1 MAMIAITNLSVA
13 RGKRTIVDN
22 FSATIAPG
30 SITAITGPNGCGKS
44 TLAQAISGDLK
55 IQSGQ
60 ITLAGRELQ
69 TISLEEQAELRSVV
83 EQNRNYWLSFTAR
96 EVISMGQREEDLARI
111 DGVMQRL
118 HITEYADQSV
128 TTLSG
133 GQAQRVELARA
144 LIRDTPIYIFD
155 EPLSAQDSQ
164 SKARIIEEFQALQRA
179 GKTIIMIAHI
189 DRQALTWCNQIIDFG
204 QN

>member
-1 MAMIAITNLSVA
+1 MIEIKGLTVA
-13 RGKRTIVDN
+13 RGKRIVVDN
-22 FSATIAPG
+22 FSATIAPA

-44 TLAQAISGDLK
+44 TLAQAIAGDLK
-55 IQSGQ
+55 YQSGQ
-60 ITLAGRELQ
+60 ITIAGRELQ
-69 TISLEEQAELRSVV
+69 TITLEEQAELRSVV

-96 EVISMGQREEDLARI
+96 EVISMGQSKADLARI

-118 HITEYADQSV
+118 QIAEYAVQSV

-133 GQAQRVELARA
+133 GQAQRVDLARA

-164 SKARIIEEFQALQRA
+164 SKVRVIEEFKAMRSA
-179 GKTIIMIAHI
+179 GKTLIVIAHS
-189 DRQALTWCNQIIDFG
+189 DRESLSWCDQIIDFTHH
-204 QN
+204 

>member
-1 MAMIAITNLSVA
+1 MIEIKGLTVV
-13 RGKRTIVDN
+13 RGKRIVVDN
-22 FSATIAPG
+22 FSATIAPA

-44 TLAQAISGDLK
+44 TLAQAIAGDLK
-55 IQSGQ
+55 YQSGQ
-60 ITLAGRELQ
+60 ITIAGRDLQ
-69 TISLEEQAELRSVV
+69 TITLEEQAELRSVV

-96 EVISMGQREEDLARI
+96 EVIAMGQSKADLARI

-118 HITEYADQSV
+118 QIAEYADQSV

-164 SKARIIEEFQALQRA
+164 SKVRVIEEFKAMRSA
-179 GKTIIMIAHI
+179 GKTLIVIAHS
-189 DRQALTWCNQIIDFG
+189 DRDSLSWCDQIIDFTHH
-204 QN
+204 

>member
-1 MAMIAITNLSVA
+1 MISITNLSVA
-13 RGKRTIVDN
+13 RGKRIIVNN
-22 FSATIAPG
+22 FSATIAPA

-44 TLAQAISGDLK
+44 TLAQAISGDLNY
-55 IQSGQ
+55 QSGE
-60 ITLAGRELQ
+60 ITIDGRELQ
-69 TISLEEQAELRSVV
+69 TISLEEQADLRSVV

-96 EVISMGQREEDLARI
+96 EVISMGQSEADLARI

-118 HITEYADQSV
+118 QITEYADQSV

-179 GKTIIMIAHI
+179 GKTIIVIAHI
-189 DRQALTWCNQIIDFG
+189 DRQALSWCDQIIDFT

>member
-1 MAMIAITNLSVA
+1 MIEIKNLSVA

-55 IQSGQ
+55 YQSGE
-60 ITLAGRELQ
+60 ITIGGRELQ
-69 TISLEEQAELRSVV
+69 TTTLEEQAELRSVV

-179 GKTIIMIAHI
+179 GKTIIVIAHI
-189 DRQALTWCNQIIDFG
+189 DRQALTWCDQIIDFT
-204 QN
+204 QH

>member
-1 MAMIAITNLSVA
+1 MIEIKNLAVA
-13 RGKRTIVDN
+13 RGKRTIVNN

-55 IQSGQ
+55 YQSGQ
-60 ITLAGRELQ
+60 IIIAGRELQ
-69 TISLEEQAELRSVV
+69 TITLEEQAGLRSVV

-96 EVISMGQREEDLARI
+96 EVISMGQREEDLARL

-179 GKTIIMIAHI
+179 GKTIIVIAHI
-189 DRQALTWCNQIIDFG
+189 DRQALTWCDQIIDFT
-204 QN
+204 QH

>member
-1 MAMIAITNLSVA
+1 MIEIKGLTVA
-13 RGKRTIVDN
+13 RGKRIVVDN
-22 FSATIAPG
+22 FSATIAPA

-44 TLAQAISGDLK
+44 TLAQAIAGDLK
-55 IQSGQ
+55 YQSGQ
-60 ITLAGRELQ
+60 ITIAGRELQ
-69 TISLEEQAELRSVV
+69 TITLEEQAELRSVV

-96 EVISMGQREEDLARI
+96 EVIAMGQSKADLARI

-118 HITEYADQSV
+118 QIAEYADQSV

-133 GQAQRVELARA
+133 GQAQRIDLARA

-164 SKARIIEEFQALQRA
+164 SKVRVIEEFKAMRSA
-179 GKTIIMIAHI
+179 GKTLIVIAHS
-189 DRQALTWCNQIIDFG
+189 DRDSLSWCDQIIDFTHH
-204 QN
+204 

>member
-1 MAMIAITNLSVA
+1 MIEIKNLSVA

-55 IQSGQ
+55 YQSGE
-60 ITLAGRELQ
+60 ITIGGRELQ
-69 TISLEEQAELRSVV
+69 TITLEEQAELRSVV

-179 GKTIIMIAHI
+179 EKTIIVIAHI
-189 DRQALTWCNQIIDFG
+189 DRQALAWCDQIINF
-204 QN
+204 N

>member
-1 MAMIAITNLSVA
+1 MIEIKNLSVA
-13 RGKRTIVDN
+13 RGKRTIVDA

-55 IQSGQ
+55 YQSGE
-60 ITLAGRELQ
+60 ITIGGRELQ
-69 TISLEEQAELRSVV
+69 TITLEEQAELRSVV

-96 EVISMGQREEDLARI
+96 EVISMGQREEDLARL

-179 GKTIIMIAHI
+179 GKTIIVIAHI
-189 DRQALTWCNQIIDFG
+189 DRQALTWCDQIIDFN

>member
-1 MAMIAITNLSVA
+1 MIEIKNLSVA
-13 RGKRTIVDN
+13 RGKRTIVDA

-44 TLAQAISGDLK
+44 TLAQAISGDLNY
-55 IQSGQ
+55 QSGE
-60 ITLAGRELQ
+60 ITIGGRELQ
-69 TISLEEQAELRSVV
+69 TITLEEQAELRSVV

-96 EVISMGQREEDLARI
+96 EVISMGQREEDLARL

-179 GKTIIMIAHI
+179 GKTIIVIAHI
-189 DRQALTWCNQIIDFG
+189 DRQALTWCDQIIDFG

>member
-1 MAMIAITNLSVA
+1 MIEIKNLSVA

-55 IQSGQ
+55 YQSGE
-60 ITLAGRELQ
+60 ITIGGRELQ
-69 TISLEEQAELRSVV
+69 TITLKEQAGLRSVV

-96 EVISMGQREEDLARI
+96 EVISMGQSEEDLARM

-118 HITEYADQSV
+118 HITEYADQPV

-164 SKARIIEEFQALQRA
+164 SKARIIEEFQTLQRA
-179 GKTIIMIAHI
+179 GKTIIVIAHI
-189 DRQALTWCNQIIDFG
+189 DRQALTWCDQIIDFT
-204 QN
+204 

>member
-1 MAMIAITNLSVA
+1 MIEIKNLSVA

-55 IQSGQ
+55 YQSGE
-60 ITLAGRELQ
+60 ITIGGRELQ
-69 TISLEEQAELRSVV
+69 TITLEEQAELRSVV
-83 EQNRNYWLSFTAR
+83 QQNRNYWLSFTAR
-96 EVISMGQREEDLARI
+96 EVISMGQSEEDLARM

-118 HITEYADQSV
+118 HITEYADQPV

-179 GKTIIMIAHI
+179 GKTIIVIAHI
-189 DRQALTWCNQIIDFG
+189 DRQALTWCDQIIDFT
-204 QN
+204 

>member
-1 MAMIAITNLSVA
+1 MIEIKGLTVA
-13 RGKRTIVDN
+13 RGKRIVVDN
-22 FSATIAPG
+22 FSATIAPA

-44 TLAQAISGDLK
+44 TLAQAIAGDLK
-55 IQSGQ
+55 YQSGQ
-60 ITLAGRELQ
+60 ITIAGRELQ
-69 TISLEEQAELRSVV
+69 TITLEEQAELRSVV

-96 EVISMGQREEDLARI
+96 EVIAMGQSKADLARI

-118 HITEYADQSV
+118 QIAEYADQSV

-133 GQAQRVELARA
+133 GQAQRIDLARA

-164 SKARIIEEFQALQRA
+164 SKMRVIEEFKAMRSA
-179 GKTIIMIAHI
+179 GKTLIVIAHS
-189 DRQALTWCNQIIDFG
+189 DRDSLSWCDQIIDFTHH
-204 QN
+204 

>member
-1 MAMIAITNLSVA
+1 MIAITNLSVA

-55 IQSGQ
+55 YQSGQ
-60 ITLAGRELQ
+60 ITIAGRELQ
-69 TISLEEQAELRSVV
+69 TITLEEQAELRSVV

-96 EVISMGQREEDLARI
+96 EVISMGQREEDLARM

-179 GKTIIMIAHI
+179 GKTIIVIAHI
-189 DRQALTWCNQIIDFG
+189 DRQALTWCDQIIDFG

>member
-1 MAMIAITNLSVA
+1 MIEIKQLTVA
-13 RGKRTIVDN
+13 RGKRIVVDN
-22 FSATIAPG
+22 FSATIAPA

-44 TLAQAISGDLK
+44 TLAQAIAGDLK
-55 IQSGQ
+55 YQSGQ
-60 ITLAGRELQ
+60 ITIAGRELQ
-69 TISLEEQAELRSVV
+69 TITLEEQAELRSVV

-96 EVISMGQREEDLARI
+96 EVIAMGQSKADLARI

-118 HITEYADQSV
+118 QIAEYADQSV

-133 GQAQRVELARA
+133 GQAQRIDLARA

-164 SKARIIEEFQALQRA
+164 SKMRVIEEFKAMRSA
-179 GKTIIMIAHI
+179 GKTLIVIAHS
-189 DRQALTWCNQIIDFG
+189 DRDSLSWCDQIIDFTHH
-204 QN
+204 

>member
-1 MAMIAITNLSVA
+1 MIEIKNLSVA

-60 ITLAGRELQ
+60 IMLAGRELQ
-69 TISLEEQAELRSVV
+69 SISLEEQAELRSVV

-96 EVISMGQREEDLARI
+96 EVISMGQREEDLARL

-179 GKTIIMIAHI
+179 GKTIIVIAHI
-189 DRQALTWCNQIIDFG
+189 DRQALTWCDQIIDFN

>member
-1 MAMIAITNLSVA
+1 MISITNLSVA

-179 GKTIIMIAHI
+179 GKTMIVIAHI
-189 DRQALTWCNQIIDFG
+189 DRQALTWCDQIIDFG

>member
-1 MAMIAITNLSVA
+1 MISIMNLSVA
-13 RGKRTIVDN
+13 RGKRIIVNN

-44 TLAQAISGDLK
+44 TLAQAISGDLNY
-55 IQSGQ
+55 QSGE
-60 ITLAGRELQ
+60 ITIDGRELQ
-69 TISLEEQAELRSVV
+69 TISLEEQADLRSVV

-96 EVISMGQREEDLARI
+96 EVISMGQSEADLARI

-118 HITEYADQSV
+118 QITEYADQSV

-179 GKTIIMIAHI
+179 GKTIIVIAHI
-189 DRQALTWCNQIIDFG
+189 DRQALSWCDQIIDFT

>member
-1 MAMIAITNLSVA
+1 MIEIKGLTVT
-13 RGKRTIVDN
+13 RGKRIVVDN
-22 FSATIAPG
+22 FSATIAPA

-44 TLAQAISGDLK
+44 TLAQAIAGDLK
-55 IQSGQ
+55 YQSGQ
-60 ITLAGRELQ
+60 ITIAGRELQ
-69 TISLEEQAELRSVV
+69 TITLEEQAELRSVV

-96 EVISMGQREEDLARI
+96 EVIAMGQSKADLERME
-111 DGVMQRL
+111 GVMQRL
-118 HITEYADQSV
+118 QIAEYADQSV

-179 GKTIIMIAHI
+179 GKTIIVIAHI
-189 DRQALTWCNQIIDFG
+189 DRQALSWCDQIIDFT

>member
-1 MAMIAITNLSVA
+1 MIEIKNLSVA
-13 RGKRTIVDN
+13 RGKRTIVDA

-44 TLAQAISGDLK
+44 TLAQAISGDLNY
-55 IQSGQ
+55 QSGE
-60 ITLAGRELQ
+60 ITIGGRELQ
-69 TISLEEQAELRSVV
+69 TITLEEQAELRSVV

-96 EVISMGQREEDLARI
+96 EVISMGQREEDLARL

-179 GKTIIMIAHI
+179 GKTIIVIAHI
-189 DRQALTWCNQIIDFG
+189 DRQALTWCDQIIDFT
-204 QN
+204 QH

>member
-1 MAMIAITNLSVA
+1 MIEIKGLTVV
-13 RGKRTIVDN
+13 RGKRIVVDN
-22 FSATIAPG
+22 FSATIAPA

-44 TLAQAISGDLK
+44 TLAQAIAGDLK
-55 IQSGQ
+55 YQSGQ
-60 ITLAGRELQ
+60 ITIAGRELQ
-69 TISLEEQAELRSVV
+69 TITLEVQAELRSVV

-96 EVISMGQREEDLARI
+96 EVIAMGQSKADLARI

-118 HITEYADQSV
+118 QIAEYADQSV

-133 GQAQRVELARA
+133 GQAQRVDLARA

-164 SKARIIEEFQALQRA
+164 SKVRVIEEFKAMRSA
-179 GKTIIMIAHI
+179 GKTLIVIAHS
-189 DRQALTWCNQIIDFG
+189 DRDSLSWCDQIIDFTHH
-204 QN
+204 

>member
-1 MAMIAITNLSVA
+1 MIEIKNLSVA

-55 IQSGQ
+55 YQSGE
-60 ITLAGRELQ
+60 ITIGGRELQ
-69 TISLEEQAELRSVV
+69 TITLEEQAELRSVV

-144 LIRDTPIYIFD
+144 LIRNTPVYIFD

-164 SKARIIEEFQALQRA
+164 SKARIIEEFQTLQRA
-179 GKTIIMIAHI
+179 GKTIIVIAHI
-189 DRQALTWCNQIIDFG
+189 DRQALTWCDQIIDFT
-204 QN
+204 QY

>member
-1 MAMIAITNLSVA
+1 MIAIKNLSVA

-22 FSATIAPG
+22 FSASIARG

-55 IQSGQ
+55 YQSGQ
-60 ITLAGRELQ
+60 ITIAGRELQ
-69 TISLEEQAELRSVV
+69 TITLEEQAELRSVV

-96 EVISMGQREEDLARI
+96 EVISMGQSEADLARM

-179 GKTIIMIAHI
+179 GKTIIVIAHI
-189 DRQALTWCNQIIDFG
+189 DRQALTWCDQIIDFT
-204 QN
+204 

>member
-1 MAMIAITNLSVA
+1 MISIANLSVA
-13 RGKRTIVDN
+13 RGKRIVVNN
-22 FSATIAPG
+22 FSATIASA

-44 TLAQAISGDLK
+44 TLAQAISGDLNY
-55 IQSGQ
+55 QSGE
-60 ITLAGRELQ
+60 ITIDGRELH
-69 TISLEEQAELRSVV
+69 TITLEEQAELRSVV

-96 EVISMGQREEDLARI
+96 EVISMGQSEADLARI

-118 HITEYADQSV
+118 QITEYADQSV

-179 GKTIIMIAHI
+179 GKTIIVIAHI
-189 DRQALTWCNQIIDFG
+189 DRRALMWCDQIIDFT
-204 QN
+204 

>member
-1 MAMIAITNLSVA
+1 MIEIKSLTVA
-13 RGKRTIVDN
+13 RGKRIVVDN
-22 FSATIAPG
+22 FSATIAPA

-44 TLAQAISGDLK
+44 TLAQAIAGDLK
-55 IQSGQ
+55 YQSGQ
-60 ITLAGRELQ
+60 ITIAGRELQ
-69 TISLEEQAELRSVV
+69 TITLEEQAELRSVV

-96 EVISMGQREEDLARI
+96 EVIAMGQSKADLARME
-111 DGVMQRL
+111 GVMQRL
-118 HITEYADQSV
+118 QIAQYADQSV

-164 SKARIIEEFQALQRA
+164 SKVRVIEEFKAMRSA
-179 GKTIIMIAHI
+179 GKTLIVIAHS
-189 DRQALTWCNQIIDFG
+189 DRESLSWCDQIIDFTHH
-204 QN
+204 